1 MLLIKRLASNSN
13 AMLDCNELN
22 DLLKSI
28 MAITQL
34 TFTCS
39 KSTIETLEKGVKS
52 VQISTE
58 FKPFSSVSFVD
69 FEQM

>member
-1 MLLIKRLASNSN
+1 
-13 AMLDCNELN
+13 MLDWNELN

-28 MAITQL
+28 MGITQL

-39 KSTIETLEKGVKS
+39 KSTMETLEKDVKS
-52 VQISTE
+52 VQISTD
-58 FKPFSSVSFVD
+58 FTPFSSVSFVD